1 VLLYIY
7 SLCYT
12 FKQYHG
18 FLFMDN
24 NTPEGRFLFVTALT
38 SKSPMKI
45 QSQKTIRQ
53 RLWEKRY
60 IYLMVIPGMAFF
72 LLFRYAP
79 MYGIQLAFKEFSIAD
94 GITNSP
100 WVGLL
105 NFRQLLIEREF
116 WLAFQ
121 NTLIISYMQLIL
133 FFPFPI
139 ILSIVIN
146 EIKPRKYKRT
156 VQTIYTF
163 PHFLSWVIVAGIML
177 NMLSS
182 NGMFNNLLNLL
193 GYEPHSFLTDKSI
206 FRYLLIASL
215 SWKEAGWSCILYLAA
230 LTSID
235 PSLYE
240 AATIDGANRW
250 HRIRYISWP
259 GMQVIVIT
267 TLILRIG
274 HMMDAGFDQIM
285 NLYNPTVFDVADILD
300 TYIYRITFQ
309 RPANFGFSTAV
320 GLFKGVTNCIL
331 LVSVNA
337 ICKRFSGTGI
347 IG

>member
-1 VLLYIY
+1 
-7 SLCYT
+7 
-12 FKQYHG
+12 
-18 FLFMDN
+18 M
-24 NTPEGRFLFVTALT
+24 TAQI
-38 SKSPMKI
+38 SRPSIDMRPKKSVR
-45 QSQKTIRQ
+45 S

-72 LLFRYAP
+72 LLFRYVP
-79 MYGIQLAFKEFSIAD
+79 MYGIQLAFKDFQIVE
-94 GITNSP
+94 GITKSP
-100 WVGLL
+100 WVGLQH
-105 NFRQLLIEREF
+105 FRQLLGEREF
-116 WLAFQ
+116 WQALQ
-121 NTLIISYMQLIL
+121 NTIIISYMQLIL

-139 ILSIVIN
+139 ILSLFIN
-146 EIKPRKYKRT
+146 EIKPLTYKRT

-163 PHFLSWVIVAGIML
+163 PHFLSWVIVAGIMM

-182 NGMFNNLLNLL
+182 RGAINNFLSILNL
-193 GYEPHSFLTDKSI
+193 ETQSFLTDKGI

-230 LTSID
+230 LISID
-235 PSLYE
+235 PALYE

-250 HRIRYISWP
+250 HRIRYVSWP
-259 GMQVIVIT
+259 GMQAIVIT
-267 TLILRIG
+267 TLILRVG
-274 HMMDAGFDQIM
+274 HMMDAGFDQIL
-285 NLYNPTVFDVADILD
+285 NIYNPTVFDVADILD